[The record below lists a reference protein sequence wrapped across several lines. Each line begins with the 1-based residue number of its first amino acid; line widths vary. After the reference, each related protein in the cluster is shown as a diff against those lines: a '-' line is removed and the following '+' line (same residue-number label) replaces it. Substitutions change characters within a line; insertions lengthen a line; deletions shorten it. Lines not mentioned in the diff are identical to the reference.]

1 MTDWHDHGWTPLT
14 DACPHANLG
23 AVKMLLNRGADTER
37 AGSGTL
43 GDSGRTA
50 MMRAAIRGHYDV
62 VGIMAEGRANVT
74 VKGNDGC
81 SVWRRAK
88 KDGRFDVCE
97 ASATE
102 RRKPSPP
109 GVVMNAIERFQFRR
123 RDTKEENSKHR

>member
-14 DACPHANLG
+14 DACRHANLG
-23 AVKMLLNRGADTER
+23 TVELLLDSGADTER
-37 AGSGTL
+37 AGSGAL

-62 VGIMAEGRANVT
+62 VGIMVEGRANVD

-81 SVWRRAK
+81 SVWGRAE
-88 KDGRFDVCE
+88 KDGHFDLCE

-102 RRKPSPP
+102 RRKLSPP
-109 GVVMNAIERFQFRR
+109 PAW
-123 RDTKEENSKHR
+123 